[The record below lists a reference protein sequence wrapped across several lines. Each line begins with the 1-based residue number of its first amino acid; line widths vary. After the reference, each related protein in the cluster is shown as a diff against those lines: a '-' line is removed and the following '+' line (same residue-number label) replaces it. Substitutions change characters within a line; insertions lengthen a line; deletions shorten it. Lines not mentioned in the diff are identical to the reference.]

1 MISNSNNKI
10 AVYMLIESKILCYIF
25 VISVY
30 FVFELVNVKQCVICN
45 EVLYL
50 ALYKWSKGLTKYVIK
65 Q

>member
-50 ALYKWSKGLTKYVIK
+50 ALYQWSKGLTKYVIK